1 MVSRSW
7 SCCVVLQ
14 ITSGSWVEFQCPK
27 FWCSSRRKNR
37 PRTRTP
43 QRRQKG
49 NRCNRGMSRLDWRQT
64 FIVAEVASFWSYMI
78 LWCYMYIWLPA
89 SGNHMG
95 HIMAYFIC
103 WEHIGRLMIAR
114 YIYIYRLTTFDC
126 KEIKQNLSDWA
137 MRSCNYPWSR
147 LSN

>member
-1 MVSRSW
+1 
-7 SCCVVLQ
+7 
-14 ITSGSWVEFQCPK
+14 
-27 FWCSSRRKNR
+27 
-37 PRTRTP
+37 
-43 QRRQKG
+43 
-49 NRCNRGMSRLDWRQT
+49 MSRLDWRQT

-114 YIYIYRLTTFDC
+114 YIYRLTTFDC